1 MRRELEGSRR
11 EMEALRKASADG
23 GAAQKELAAVR
34 RELENTKKQADV
46 ARADYSVRSCML
58 IHHCSCVHI
67 PCTHCRAAFKDYML
81 YESRFSCMVQRYS
94 SCCNRGIINDPKMM

>member
-58 IHHCSCVHI
+58 MHHCSCVNL
-67 PCTHCRAAFKDYML
+67 PCTHCRAAFKLYML
-81 YESRFSCMVQRYS
+81 FGNSFTWMVQRY
-94 SCCNRGIINDPKMM
+94 